1 MFSECLLLWGHFI
14 FLKVAISFTH
24 DRYLLPTWYLLGIK
38 VKINKNPPGASHSV
52 KPLAAGPYSSQAGDL
67 SASHSVKPS
76 AAGPYSS
83 KACCRRLYPTLSM
96 VGLDLVQ

>member
-24 DRYLLPTWYLLGIK
+24 DRYLLPTWYLLGIL

-52 KPLAAGPYSSQAGDL
+52 KPLAAGPYSS
-67 SASHSVKPS
+67 
-76 AAGPYSS
+76 
-83 KACCRRLYPTLSM
+83 KACCLRLYPTLSM